1 MCELARVSKG
11 GMSQTYGFIEKVEV
25 HMQRSLIKALIGICA
40 LALLLGYGLS
50 ASNAMSNQGKVI
62 LMRTPDGGIQP
73 QAVVDDGGAVHL
85 IYFKGNPAAGDIFYV
100 RKAPQD
106 AGFSKAIR
114 VNSQPGCAI
123 ALGNIRGAHIA
134 VGRGGRIHVAW
145 MGSKEAEPKGPSKA
159 TPMLYTRLND
169 ALTGFDPQRNVM
181 QFAVGLDGGGS
192 IAADRSGNVYVAW
205 HAGAGEEGEALRRVW
220 VARSTDE
227 GKTFKREVPA
237 SDKATGACGCC
248 GMRAFAARNNAFYM
262 LYRAATE
269 SVNRDMYLITSQDNG
284 TSFQST
290 LMHKWK
296 LEACPMSTAAIGESH
311 DGILVAWE
319 TDGQVYYSNIEPGT
333 SKPLQSIPAPGAG
346 SRRKHPAIIGN
357 AQDETLLAW
366 TEKMGWQRGGSL
378 AWQIFD
384 KQGRPTSEKGQAE
397 GVPMWSLVTVYASPN
412 GSFTIVY

>member
-1 MCELARVSKG
+1 
-11 GMSQTYGFIEKVEV
+11 MSRTQRIIEKVDV
-25 HMQRSLIKALIGICA
+25 QMQRSLSKAPLVICA
-40 LALLLGYGLS
+40 LALMLGYGLT
-50 ASNAMSNQGKVI
+50 AGNAISNQGKVI

-73 QAVVDDGGAVHL
+73 QAVVDDSGAVHL
-85 IYFKGNPAAGDIFYV
+85 IYFKGSPAAGDIFYV

-106 AGFSKAIR
+106 ANFSKAIR
-114 VNSQPGCAI
+114 VNSQPNCVI

-145 MGSKEAEPKGPSKA
+145 MGSKEAEPKGPSNA
-159 TPMLYTRLND
+159 APMLYTRLND
-169 ALTGFDPQRNVM
+169 ALTGFEPQRNVM

-192 IAADRSGNVYVAW
+192 IAADRAGNVYVAW
-205 HAGAGEEGEALRRVW
+205 HAGAGEEEEAKRRVW
-220 VARSTDE
+220 VARSADE
-227 GKTFKREVPA
+227 GKTFKREVSA

-269 SVNRDMYLITSQDNG
+269 SVDRDMYLVASKDNG

-296 LEACPMSTAAIGESH
+296 LEACPMSTAAIGESRT
-311 DGILVAWE
+311 GILVAWE
-319 TDGQVYYSNIEPGT
+319 TVGQVYYSKIDPGT
-333 SKPLQSIPAPGAG
+333 SKPLQSISAPGA
-346 SRRKHPAIIGN
+346 SNRRKHPAVIDN
-357 AQDETLLAW
+357 AQDETLLVW

-384 KQGRPTSEKGQAE
+384 KQGQPTAEKGQAE
-397 GVPMWSLVTVYASPN
+397 GVPVWSLVTVYARPD